1 MLAGVNSIQ
10 LVRVVGGPLMFCLI
24 CWADLIDKSIS
35 I

>member
-24 CWADLIDKSIS
+24 CWAALIDKSIS